1 MSRNLCLA
9 GMMGSGK
16 TTVGRLVAE
25 RLGRRFVDTDA
36 ELARWT
42 GRDPGALLTE
52 EGEERF
58 RELEHRV
65 VTELAAH
72 IDLVVALG
80 GGALL
85 RDDNAEALSLTGA
98 IVLLD
103 ASPEV
108 LAERVER
115 DGTLRPLLGDA
126 AAGPALVERLA
137 AIANA
142 RDARYRA
149 IADGVVDA
157 AGAPDEVAESVVA
170 WASAARDV
178 LTPSEHEQVTT

>member
-42 GRDPGALLTE
+42 GRDPGSLLVE

-58 RELEHRV
+58 RDLEQRV
-65 VTELAAH
+65 VAELSGH
-72 IDLVVALG
+72 IDLVIALG

-85 RDDNAEALSLTGA
+85 RDDNARALALTSA
-98 IVLLD
+98 TVLLD
-103 ASPEV
+103 APPEV
-108 LAERVER
+108 LAERVGR

-126 AAGPALVERLA
+126 AAGEALVERLRV
-137 AIANA
+137 IADD
-142 RDARYRA
+142 RDERYRA

-157 AGAPDEVAESVVA
+157 SGTPDEVTTAVVD
-170 WASAARDV
+170 WAVAALDV
-178 LTPSEHEQVTT
+178 LTPSEHEQVAT

>member
-42 GRDPGALLTE
+42 GRDPGALLVE

-65 VTELAAH
+65 VAELAGH
-72 IDLVVALG
+72 TDLVVALG

-85 RDDNAEALSLTGA
+85 REDNAEALSLTGA

-103 ASPEV
+103 APAAV
-108 LAERVER
+108 LARRVAA

-126 AAGPALVERLA
+126 ASGPALVERLG
-137 AIANA
+137 AIAEQ
-142 RDARYRA
+142 RDARYRG
-149 IADGVVDA
+149 IAEGVVDA
-157 AGAPDEVAESVVA
+157 SDTPEAVSTAVVA
-170 WASAARDV
+170 WAVAALDV
-178 LTPSEHEQVTT
+178 LTPSEHEQVAV

>member
-42 GRDPGALLTE
+42 GRDPGELLVA

-65 VTELAAH
+65 VTELGGH

-85 RDDNAEALSLTGA
+85 RDDNADALALTGA

-103 ASPEV
+103 APAVV
-108 LAERVER
+108 LAERVAR
-115 DGTLRPLLGDA
+115 DGTLRPLLGEA

-137 AIANA
+137 AIGGE

-157 AGAPDEVAESVVA
+157 SGTPEDVTEAVIEWAVAA
-170 WASAARDV
+170 LDV
-178 LTPSEHEQVTT
+178 LTPSEHEQVAT